1 MGVANN
7 LLKGHREYIA
17 RKAPEI
23 QARLEAHL
31 IQLTAYLR
39 QSKSGHPYSVKDLL
53 TYRFTVSSVPLP
65 LLHPLAALRRPK
77 ASRCSSRSPRR
88 NGSRAHPLLSPTP
101 STQKTHF
108 NTELELAATLQR
120 IANTLTADDAE
131 APIVMCL
138 HRSMHGVYR
147 GKDAGDWVETTFDA
161 WKKDYKNLKARIRKL
176 SPDGGGGAGATVG
189 GDYGASGSGYG
200 DCTQASTA
208 AAGSGVGQRDTA
220 AVAGGGAGAS
230 DAAAA
235 AGGGAGHRG
244 ADARPPAKR
253 QLSRTER
260 EKERELQKAA
270 KNMKHMGHYFQ

>member
-53 TYRFTVSSVPLP
+53 TYRFPVSSVPLP

-101 STQKTHF
+101 STQETLF

-200 DCTQASTA
+200 DCTQASK
-208 AAGSGVGQRDTA
+208 V
-220 AVAGGGAGAS
+220 
-230 DAAAA
+230 AA
-235 AGGGAGHRG
+235 AGGGGTGGHCEPRGTKRSAGDEPVRALATACVCSPRG
-244 ADARPPAKR
+244 
-253 QLSRTER
+253 SC
-260 EKERELQKAA
+260 
-270 KNMKHMGHYFQ
+270 